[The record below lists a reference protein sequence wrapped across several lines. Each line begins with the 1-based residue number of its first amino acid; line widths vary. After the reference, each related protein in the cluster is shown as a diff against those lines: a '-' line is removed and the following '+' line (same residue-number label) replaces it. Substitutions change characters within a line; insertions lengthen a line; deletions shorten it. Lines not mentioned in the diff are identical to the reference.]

1 MLSNRYLHL
10 IRLFAIIL
18 LSYFTVSCGDG
29 DGPAPVYDT
38 GLQPEQ
44 AYTLVWSDEFD
55 VDGAPD
61 VRNWRIEYG
70 FGVNNEWQTYTDD
83 AENVRVENG
92 NLVITAQCSN
102 GVTDPALCNTA
113 DKDGTITSA
122 RINTNDK
129 VEVKYGN
136 IQARIKMPPGKGTW
150 PAFWML
156 GADFPEKPWPRAG
169 EIDIVEVH
177 QFYSDIFTTHF
188 TVHWCDDS
196 IPGPVP
202 CEFIPG
208 RQFYGQNKKLDMAL
222 SDDYHVYE
230 VDWDES
236 RIVGKI
242 DGVAYFTKPIDPDT
256 EEEFL
261 NRFFMILNVAVGGDL
276 GGPPNDSTT
285 WPQEMLVDWVRVYEK
300 NKPDVVELV
309 PDQRTA
315 PLSFVRFVNS
325 AEFGG
330 DSVVATIQRTVSKD
344 DEDFADITPP
354 AVTPLTGNT
363 IVEFDYES
371 ANTFFS
377 GGAYLFKRK
386 DLSDYTKVAFSLD
399 VTAFSDFDDIS
410 IEMQDERFT
419 GDGTPGKASLLLSNY
434 TPITTVGNWNS
445 YEIPLSDFIGVKLEN
460 VVLWGFW
467 NPVNTADQRIAGT
480 LYVDDMRF
488 VALSCNS
495 EPSVTF
501 DSDLYKPTTSAAS
514 VTVSDICAKSSQAVV
529 KVETDTGAIGVGVAL
544 DAAGNGD
551 TVFNLAKPDSVCS
564 TNDAAAIV
572 KLSDASNP
580 LIATYSRTDID
591 ADGSQQIITVTDIAG
606 IDPSAP
612 DSTLVGDELY
622 FYATD
627 PAQEL
632 RFVPDVN
639 FAYSI
644 FGSDSV
650 LNGAFS
656 DTTFNPVFAVTSG
669 TGYGGGIHV
678 AQVALIGGDAY
689 PAFTGFAEGAEKINF
704 KIKDLPVDNVI
715 DVEFGVLGGINQ
727 VRPIDVTTSPYS
739 TSIGD
744 GWYEV
749 SIPMTEFPDV
759 SVYNYMAYT
768 AGIGTTD
775 GFTFLIT
782 DIYLQD
788 SVGNLPAECDNVI
801 IDPVVGETIGV
812 YSETNTDPIL
822 TYDRIINASE
832 FSGNQTV
839 PDESSTVV
847 TPFDGVVSLEA
858 DFQDSGASYGGI
870 IFEFQGGANIDDFIT
885 LKFAIN
891 ATQMPSF
898 ADIVIQPED
907 GSAPVESVY
916 LSNYSPTSINGD
928 WSVYEIPL
936 SAFPNLDKAN
946 LTLLGFWNAS
956 QTVAAT
962 TPLAFGQLY
971 FDDIHFSKLAPS
983 APAKIGLYSETTT
996 NPVVTY
1002 DRIINASE
1010 FSGNQTIPDE
1020 NSTVVTPFDGVVS
1033 LEADFQDSGASYGG
1047 IIFEFQGGRD
1057 IDQYLRLKF
1066 AINTT
1071 LMPSFADIVI
1081 QPEDGSAP
1089 VESVF
1094 LSNYAPTSISG
1105 DWSVYEIPLSAFPNL
1120 DKANLTLLGF
1130 WNASQAAGATTPLAF
1145 GQLYFDDIVF
1155 EK

>member
-1 MLSNRYLHL
+1 MLSKRYSHL
-10 IRLFAIIL
+10 IRLFAIISF
-18 LSYFTVSCGDG
+18 SYFTVSCGDG
-29 DGPAPVYDT
+29 DGPAPVNDS

-102 GVTDPALCNTA
+102 GATDPALCNTA

-177 QFYSDIFTTHF
+177 QFFSDIFTTHF

-208 RQFYGQNKKLDMAL
+208 RQFYEQTKKLDMAL
-222 SDDYHVYE
+222 SDDYHIYE
-230 VDWDES
+230 VDWDEN

-242 DGVAYFTKPIDPDT
+242 DGVAYFTKPIVPDT

-309 PDQRTA
+309 PDDRTA
-315 PLSFVRFVNS
+315 PLPFVRFVNS

-330 DSVVATIQRTVSKD
+330 DSVVATIQRTVSED
-344 DEDFADITPP
+344 DEDFAAITPP

-377 GGAYLFKRK
+377 GGAYSFNRK

-399 VTAFSDFDDIS
+399 VSAFPDYDDIS
-410 IEMQDERFT
+410 IEIQDERFT

-434 TPITTVGNWNS
+434 TPITTVGNWNT

-467 NPVNTADQRIAGT
+467 NPVNTADQRIAGK

-488 VALSCNS
+488 VALPCTTN
-495 EPSVTF
+495 PSVTF

-514 VTVSDICAKSSQAVV
+514 VTVNDICAKSSQVVV
-529 KVETDTGAIGVGVAL
+529 KVETDTGEIGVGVAL
-544 DAAGNGD
+544 DAAGNGESI
-551 TVFNLAKPDSVCS
+551 FNLAVPNSVCS

-572 KLSDASNP
+572 KLSDSSNP

-612 DSTLVGDELY
+612 DSTLIGDELY

-632 RFVPDVN
+632 SFVPDVN

-656 DTTFNPVFAVTSG
+656 DTTFSPVFAVTSG
-669 TGYGGGIHV
+669 TGYGGGIHT

-689 PAFTGFAEGAEKINF
+689 PAFTGFAENAETINF
-704 KIKDLPVDNVI
+704 KIKDLPANNEI
-715 DVEFGVLGGINQ
+715 RVEFGVLGGAST
-727 VRPIDVTTSPYS
+727 VLAVDVTSSPYS

-749 SIPMTEFPDV
+749 SIPMTEFPNA
-759 SVYNYMAYT
+759 STYNFMAFT
-768 AGIGTTD
+768 AGEGGTTE
-775 GFTFLIT
+775 FTFLIT

-788 SVGNLPAECDNVI
+788 SVGNLPAECNNVI
-801 IDPVVGETIGV
+801 TPPVSGSGTGATGATGGPYSVSFDDPAVTYNFIGFGSPDTTTILAADPLDSANTVAITTKPAGAQVWAGV
-812 YSETNTDPIL
+812 TVAPVPAITYPLTASANEMTIRIYSP
-822 TYDRIINASE
+822 
-832 FSGNQTV
+832 G
-839 PDESSTVV
+839 P
-847 TPFDGVVSLEA
+847 GVVVHMKLEESA
-858 DFQDSGASYGGI
+858 TAANCVEAEALTTVDTGWETLTFDFNNPAPG
-870 IFEFQGGANIDDFIT
+870 T
-885 LKFAIN
+885 TCPAIN
-891 ATQMPSF
+891 PAFSYDKLSMFFGFGS
-898 ADIVIQPED
+898 VGD
-907 GSAPVESVY
+907 G
-916 LSNYSPTSINGD
+916 
-928 WSVYEIPL
+928 
-936 SAFPNLDKAN
+936 
-946 LTLLGFWNAS
+946 
-956 QTVAAT
+956 T
-962 TPLAFGQLY
+962 TY
-971 FDDIHFSKLAPS
+971 TWDTI
-983 APAKIGLYSETTT
+983 
-996 NPVVTY
+996 
-1002 DRIINASE
+1002 E
-1010 FSGNQTIPDE
+1010 FVGP
-1020 NSTVVTPFDGVVS
+1020 
-1033 LEADFQDSGASYGG
+1033 
-1047 IIFEFQGGRD
+1047 
-1057 IDQYLRLKF
+1057 
-1066 AINTT
+1066 
-1071 LMPSFADIVI
+1071 
-1081 QPEDGSAP
+1081 
-1089 VESVF
+1089 
-1094 LSNYAPTSISG
+1094 
-1105 DWSVYEIPLSAFPNL
+1105 
-1120 DKANLTLLGF
+1120 
-1130 WNASQAAGATTPLAF
+1130 
-1145 GQLYFDDIVF
+1145 
-1155 EK
+1155 

>member
-1 MLSNRYLHL
+1 MLSKSYPQLF
-10 IRLFAIIL
+10 RLLVIISI
-18 LSYFTVSCGDG
+18 SYFLASCGDG
-29 DGPAPVYDT
+29 DGPTPVYDAAPPPAET
-38 GLQPEQ
+38 L
-44 AYTLVWSDEFD
+44 TLVWSDEFD

-83 AENVRVENG
+83 AENLRVENG
-92 NLVITAQCSN
+92 NLVITAQCSDAT
-102 GVTDPALCNTA
+102 TDSALCNDPDTA
-113 DKDGTITSA
+113 DKKGTITSA

-129 VEVKYGN
+129 VEVKYGS

-177 QFYSDIFTTHF
+177 QFFSDIFTSHF

-196 IPGPVP
+196 IPGPIP

-208 RQFYGQNKKLDMAL
+208 RQLYEQTIKLDTAL

-230 VDWDES
+230 ADWDEN

-242 DGVAYFTKPIDPDT
+242 DGVAYFTKPIELDT

-261 NRFFMILNVAVGGDL
+261 NRFFMILNVAIGGDL

-300 NKPDVVELV
+300 NKADVVELV
-309 PDQRTA
+309 PDDRTA
-315 PLSFVRFVNS
+315 PFPFMRFVNS

-330 DSVVATIQRTVSKD
+330 DSVVATIQRTVSED
-344 DEDFADITPP
+344 DEDFDAITPP
-354 AVTPLTGNT
+354 SVPPLTGNT

-377 GGAYLFKRK
+377 GGAFLFKFK
-386 DLSDYTKVAFSLD
+386 DLSHYEKLVFSLD
-399 VTAFSDFDDIS
+399 TSAFPNFDDIS
-410 IEMQDERFT
+410 VEMQDERFA
-419 GDGTPGKASLLLSNY
+419 GDGTPGKASLPLSNY
-434 TPITTVGNWNS
+434 SPITTVGNWNS
-445 YEIPLSDFIGVKLEN
+445 YEIPFSDFTGVKLEN
-460 VVLWGFW
+460 VLLLGFW
-467 NPVNTADQRIAGT
+467 NPVNTADQLIAGT

-488 VALSCNS
+488 LSLPCTT

-501 DSDLYKPTTSAAS
+501 DSDFYNPTTSVAS
-514 VTVSDICAKSSQAVV
+514 VTVNDICAKSRQAVV
-529 KVETDTGAIGVGVAL
+529 KVETDTGEIGVGVAL
-544 DAAGNGD
+544 DAAGKGD
-551 TVFNLAKPDSVCS
+551 TVFNLAKSDSVCS

-572 KLSDASNP
+572 KLSDSSNP

-591 ADGSQQIITVTDIAG
+591 ADGTQQITTVTDIAG
-606 IDPSAP
+606 IDPLAP
-612 DSTLVGDELY
+612 GTTIIGEKLF

-632 RFVPDVN
+632 SFLPDVN

-644 FGSDSV
+644 FGSGSV
-650 LNGAFS
+650 LDGNFS
-656 DTTFNPVFAVTSG
+656 DTTYDPVFAVTSG
-669 TGYGGGIHV
+669 TDYGGGIHV

-689 PAFTGFAEGAEKINF
+689 PAFTGFAAGAETINF
-704 KIKDLPVDNVI
+704 KVKALPDDNI
-715 DVEFGVLGGINQ
+715 TVEFGVLGGASNTSIIN
-727 VRPIDVTTSPYS
+727 VLTSPYS
-739 TSIGD
+739 TPIGD
-744 GWYEV
+744 GWYEI
-749 SIPMTEFPDV
+749 SIPMTEYPNA
-759 SVYNYMAYT
+759 SVYNFMAFT
-768 AGIGTTD
+768 AGNGGTSE
-775 GFTFLIT
+775 FTFLIT
-782 DIYLQD
+782 DIFLQD
-788 SVGNLPAECDNVI
+788 SAGNLPAECDSVI
-801 IDPVVGETIGV
+801 TEGDTIGV

-832 FSGNQTV
+832 FGGNQTV
-839 PDESSTVV
+839 PDESSTAV
-847 TPFDGVVSLEA
+847 TPFDGAVSLEA
-858 DFQDSGASYGGI
+858 DFQDSGQGYGGI
-870 IFEFQGGANIDDFIT
+870 IFEFQGGRNIDDYIT

-891 ATQMPSF
+891 TTQMPLF

-907 GSAPVESVY
+907 GSAPVETVY
-916 LSNYSPTSINGD
+916 LSSYTPTSINGD

-956 QTVAAT
+956 QAVGAT

-996 NPVVTY
+996 NPVVIY

-1010 FSGNQTIPDE
+1010 FGGNQTVPDE
-1020 NSTVVTPFDGVVS
+1020 NSTAVTPFDGAVS
-1033 LEADFQDSGASYGG
+1033 LEADFQDSGADYGG

-1057 IDQYLRLKF
+1057 IDEYLRLKF

-1071 LMPSFADIVI
+1071 QMPLFADIVI

-1089 VESVF
+1089 VETVY
-1094 LSNYAPTSISG
+1094 LSSYTPTSING

-1120 DKANLTLLGF
+1120 DKTTLTLLGF
-1130 WNASQAAGATTPLAF
+1130 WNASQAVGATTPLAF
-1145 GQLYFDDIVF
+1145 GQLYFDDIHF